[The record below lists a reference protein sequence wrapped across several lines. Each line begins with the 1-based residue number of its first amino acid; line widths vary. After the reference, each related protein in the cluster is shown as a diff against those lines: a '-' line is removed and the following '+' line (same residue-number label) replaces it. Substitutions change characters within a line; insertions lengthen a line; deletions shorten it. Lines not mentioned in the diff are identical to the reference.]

1 MELESLE
8 LQDALERVLRSYQ
21 AYYTI
26 DRETPPPP
34 FAAQAV
40 FHVHGEQ
47 FFLIKQAK
55 YAEIDSNEYVYFAL
69 EYAPTPQRVRELA
82 EAAWEAGIA
91 QVTPTSTHRES
102 DVLLILLADSLSDE
116 TAKAIRGIRFSK
128 SYRLGLQGYS
138 HFRLA
143 AIEPATGRTAH
154 NPMGQDLAKLLSNIY
169 Q

>member
-1 MELESLE
+1 MELETLE
-8 LQDALERVLRSYQ
+8 LQDALERVLRSYG

-26 DRETPPPP
+26 DRTNPTVP

-40 FHVHGEQ
+40 FHAHGEQ
-47 FFLIKQAK
+47 YFLIKQAK

-69 EYAPTPQRVRELA
+69 EHAPTPARIRELSKL
-82 EAAWEAGIA
+82 AWEAGLA
-91 QVTPTSTHRES
+91 QVVPTSTHRES

-116 TAKAIRGIRFSK
+116 TAREIRGTRYSK